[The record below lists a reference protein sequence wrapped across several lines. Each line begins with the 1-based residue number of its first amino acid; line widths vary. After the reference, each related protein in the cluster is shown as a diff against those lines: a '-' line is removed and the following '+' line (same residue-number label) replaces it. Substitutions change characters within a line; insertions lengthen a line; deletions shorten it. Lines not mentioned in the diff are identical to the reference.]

1 MLPAVPPR
9 FPTIA
14 RACLCLNA
22 LFLIFWVVYLLGPDV
37 FGLILQEQTAP
48 GYRLFGGAFFAL
60 HFILIST
67 GIIALF
73 VVIIEIYAARPFR
86 GFRAVLLAL
95 ALPIASFL
103 YFASR
108 FLLQVRQWGES
119 QGWMDR

>member
-1 MLPAVPPR
+1 MSPR
-9 FPTIA
+9 FPSIA
-14 RACLCLNA
+14 RACLVLNA
-22 LFLIFWVVYLLGPDV
+22 LFLTFWGIYLLGPDLA
-37 FGLILQEQTAP
+37 GWILPERAGP
-48 GYRLFGGAFFAL
+48 GYRLFSGAFFAL

-86 GFRAVLLAL
+86 GFRSVLLAL

-103 YFASR
+103 YFAAR